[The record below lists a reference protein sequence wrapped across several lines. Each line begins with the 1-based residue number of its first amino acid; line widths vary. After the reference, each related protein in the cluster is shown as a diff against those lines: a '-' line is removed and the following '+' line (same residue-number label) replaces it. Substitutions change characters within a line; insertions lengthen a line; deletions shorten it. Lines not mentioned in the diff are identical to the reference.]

1 MTTEELQ
8 KEVAALRNMM
18 GQFIDAM
25 RHLGNRIQ
33 ALEDQAAETKAER
46 ETDATNVV

>member
-25 RHLGNRIQ
+25 RHQDNRLRV
-33 ALEDQAAETKAER
+33 LEDRADEAKDNSQPPR
-46 ETDATNVV
+46 